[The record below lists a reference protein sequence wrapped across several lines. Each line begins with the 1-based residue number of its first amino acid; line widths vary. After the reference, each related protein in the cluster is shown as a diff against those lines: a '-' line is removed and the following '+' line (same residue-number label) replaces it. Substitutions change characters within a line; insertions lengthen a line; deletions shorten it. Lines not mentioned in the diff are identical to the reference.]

1 MSGIA
6 YRAMVFF
13 FCLNLG
19 SFIVG
24 QAEIFTV
31 TEGLTPLNQTQYLQT
46 FNASQMVDTYAES
59 QDPTSDIA
67 GTKYALSFFWNVVRG
82 MLTGFPDFLATI
94 PFVPNY
100 FTWSIYAL
108 WLFMLVGWVAGF
120 IRGRGVDE

>member
-1 MSGIA
+1 
-6 YRAMVFF
+6 
-13 FCLNLG
+13 
-19 SFIVG
+19 VG
-24 QAEIFTV
+24 QAEIFTA
-31 TEGLTPLNQTQYLQT
+31 TEGLTPINQTQYLQT

-67 GTKYALSFFWNVVRG
+67 GTKYALTFFWNAVRG

-94 PFVPNY
+94 PFIPAY

-108 WLFMLVGWVAGF
+108 WLFMLIGWVVGF